1 MAITELKPIE
11 IIKRNIFVAETTDTD
26 FVAIDADAGA
36 YFKMEQKD
44 GKYALAV
51 KNTVVVDDY
60 YVEVA
65 SGTAGAL
72 AVVTSGATT
81 GQINYNNADLVGPDG
96 EALYSSNPESK
107 NVLKISGTKTVVIA
121 EGNDEVWGDL
131 GDYTYELAPTKIA
144 WINLDGARFKQ
155 MTGANKGKV
164 LLSGGDG
171 LLHAKVIR
179 LP

>member
-11 IIKRNIFVAETTDTD
+11 LIKRNKFVAETNATD
-26 FVAIDADAGA
+26 FATIDADEGA

-51 KNTVVVDDY
+51 KNTVVVNDY

-65 SGTAGAL
+65 SGTTGAL
-72 AVVTSGATT
+72 AVVASGATT
-81 GQINYNNADLVGPDG
+81 GQINYNTSALVGADG
-96 EALYSSNPESK
+96 EALYSSSPSSK
-107 NVLKISGTKTVVIA
+107 YVLKVSGTKAVVIA

-171 LLHAKVIR
+171 LLQAKVIR